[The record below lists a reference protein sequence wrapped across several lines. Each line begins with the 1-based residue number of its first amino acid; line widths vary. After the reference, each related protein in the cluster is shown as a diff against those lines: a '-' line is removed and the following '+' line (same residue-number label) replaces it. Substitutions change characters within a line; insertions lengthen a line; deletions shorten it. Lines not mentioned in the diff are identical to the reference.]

1 MQHKRK
7 TNHEL
12 FEEDRNKLAI
22 GYRLSA
28 IGYRLI
34 LGVLVSVFALQAQAA
49 CTFFDEFVDNK
60 DGTVTD
66 PRDGLI
72 WKRCAEG
79 SEFNGD
85 RCSVAATK
93 LEWFDAMKAAK
104 NSRFLG
110 KSDWR
115 LPTQA
120 EFMAVTGSAQEGCKN
135 NGWGTGRY
143 AASKLIAHSID
154 SDNWAGKFWSSSPV
168 DGKQTHAWN
177 VNFAFGN
184 ESNNS
189 GYRGDL
195 ENIRL
200 VRVNQSKGDKTADE
214 FNRELSK
221 IGKHKTDL
229 VNEKVTRDKRNEEI
243 TREAE
248 RKSPARKSVDECNK
262 YYSGKSIGFKP
273 AGWSYF
279 GATLDAV
286 VLGKGSGNVS
296 LKIVDR
302 NFTDLYGKTLEMS
315 CTSDQLQ

>member
-1 MQHKRK
+1 MQ
-7 TNHEL
+7 
-12 FEEDRNKLAI
+12 DRNKLAI

-49 CTFFDEFVDNK
+49 CTFFDEFVDNE

-79 SEFNGD
+79 SEFRSNT
-85 RCSVAATK
+85 CSIAATK
-93 LEWFDAMKAAK
+93 LDWFDAMKAAK

-110 KSDWR
+110 NSDWR
-115 LPTQA
+115 LPTQT
-120 EFMAVTGSAQEGCKN
+120 EFMAVTGSAEEGCKN
-135 NGWGTGRY
+135 IEWRSGRY
-143 AASKLIAHSID
+143 AASKSIAHSID
-154 SDNWAGKFWSSSPV
+154 SENWPGKFWSSSPV
-168 DGKQTHAWN
+168 QGKQTHAWN

-184 ESNNS
+184 DSNYKE
-189 GYRGDL
+189 YRGDPAYV
-195 ENIRL
+195 RL
-200 VRVNQSKGDKTADE
+200 VRVTQLKGEKKSVE
-214 FNRELSK
+214 FNSELNK
-221 IGKHKTDL
+221 IAQHRTAL
-229 VNEKVTRDKRNEEI
+229 NEKEARDKRNEEI

-248 RKSPARKSVDECNK
+248 RKSPARKFIDECNK

-286 VLGKGSGNVS
+286 VLGKGNGNVS